1 MSATDTGNPKEQGNL
16 LPESST
22 LAVKTISDV
31 VKELVE
37 VMDKEAHALIMND
50 GIALTSLDAEKDQLS
65 VKYEQMAKEFRARGD
80 EFKSVDNLLIGQL
93 EKLQTAL
100 AEKTQTNMDTMDRIR
115 AEKII
120 KGEIRVSSPDED

>member
-1 MSATDTGNPKEQGNL
+1 MSATDTGNQKEQGNL